1 MRPWVVPGCR
11 RNSRIWPLGSFVL
24 WSIDLC
30 CGRRYCIKE
39 CPHEEG
45 VGHDGKAAGQGG
57 GHTVCGKEHDMRT
70 PESTIKAAI
79 LHPEEEVR
87 MTALAYFSRCYSD
100 DASIMPLVIE
110 AVEKYGRDKAFRILR
125 EADDLAQSETTI
137 QWLTGELGKDWD
149 LEDVGNDNYCTA
161 IALILCH
168 ARPDLLKAEFAELAG
183 FPKELRGWFD
193 ERLAMASWDWDT
205 AWAALQELGERV
217 REQGHYCIRDNRRG
231 TRIVESLARHRE
243 KGELILPLLHRRFK
257 GYEKNLMEWLE
268 PLLVELAGRMRLEAA
283 VPILVE
289 RMMEDDFDLGDSC
302 SFALQWIGGDV
313 VVRAIAEGWSESEGE
328 YRRSAAEVLE
338 HVHSDSSAAKCL
350 EFFAEEE
357 EEDTRDFLVMALLGN
372 FAEEAVEPI
381 HEMLDVDDEDE
392 VDVDPE
398 RIDLKYR
405 LTAVCTISG
414 LSFPDY
420 EAWHKLA
427 VEENWGWG
435 WQERD
440 RIRENFDDDDDEEED
455 EFDDEEMEDE
465 DWEEY
470 DSIDEEEDDFG
481 SDVVEGFNQRL
492 SGETIRRDGPKV
504 GRNDPCPCGSGKKYK
519 KCCLKKDQERDV

>member
-1 MRPWVVPGCR
+1 
-11 RNSRIWPLGSFVL
+11 
-24 WSIDLC
+24 
-30 CGRRYCIKE
+30 
-39 CPHEEG
+39 
-45 VGHDGKAAGQGG
+45 
-57 GHTVCGKEHDMRT
+57 MRT

-193 ERLAMASWDWDT
+193 ERLAMDSWDWDT

-217 REQGHYCIRDNRRG
+217 REQGHYFIRDNRRG

-420 EAWHKLA
+420 EAWHNLA